1 MFFFSYSFSG
11 FISKIKKKL
20 IHNQNKLSI
29 MRNIF
34 LLILIS
40 FSMTS
45 LAQMPYDYPLTD
57 IEPAE
62 LIVTYSL
69 KYQQDSLNPDFIRQ
83 SDMLL
88 FLGQNVSKF
97 LSHKLYRVDT
107 IMENISSHA
116 EFDEFLMQ
124 RNKPMPYVRYMIY
137 KNYPK
142 DKLTYIEHIPS
153 STFKFEE
160 DLELF
165 NWQLSGDTSTIS
177 GYKVQKAICDFGGR
191 SWVAWFSPEIPY
203 NDGPYKFNGLPGLI
217 FNVHDTRNHYVFEME
232 SIEKPTQKVMIDL
245 KEKNFVETTKQDF
258 FRAKDGFYNNIV
270 SRGKDAGLDSKAIQY
285 AVTSVSDRNNPIE
298 LKRK

>member
-1 MFFFSYSFSG
+1 
-11 FISKIKKKL
+11 
-20 IHNQNKLSI
+20 